1 VTRYFSLRDVWDILV
16 AVILLGIAV
25 YCVQYVRSN
34 PVISTWPQIEYVKV
48 NGKLHA
54 TNHEEFEN
62 IVRTRVAR
70 GFFHIPMHELE
81 QRLAELP
88 WVRHAMVRRVWPHTL
103 KITVYEGTPVARW
116 GNTGLMDA
124 YGELFFPQSVEPY
137 AFLPILFGEQTRIKE
152 LARIFKNS
160 MKQLRP
166 LGLKPH
172 GLFEDRRQS
181 KHLVLSNG
189 LILAIGDGDVNKKIA
204 RFIIAY
210 EQYLSSRLA
219 EVKKI
224 DLRYTNGLA
233 IEWKNPQLVNNLILE
248 SSL

>member
-1 VTRYFSLRDVWDILV
+1 MIRYHSLRDAWDILV
-16 AVILLGIAV
+16 AAILLGIAV
-25 YCVQYVRSN
+25 YCIQYVRSN

-54 TNHEEFEN
+54 TDREEFKN
-62 IVRTRVAR
+62 IVRARVAK
-70 GFFHIPMHELE
+70 GFFHVPMHELE
-81 QRLAELP
+81 QRLTELP
-88 WVRHAMVRRVWPHTL
+88 WVRHATVRRMWPHTL
-103 KITVYEGTPVARW
+103 KVKIDEESPVARW
-116 GNTGLMDA
+116 GYTGLMDA

-160 MKQLRP
+160 LKQLRP
-166 LGLKPH
+166 LGLKPQ

-189 LILAIGDGDVNKKIA
+189 LVLVIGDDNVNKKIS
-204 RFIIAY
+204 RFIVAY
-210 EQYLSSRLA
+210 EQYLSPRLA
-219 EVKKI
+219 EVKKV

-248 SSL
+248 RSL